1 MLKSATFI
9 VSIQKSKPL
18 EYESIKTKHIYVI
31 LLNTSLIE
39 NQSAENCNFPLTIFS
54 IHACFMNFVHV
65 ASILCKFHGFCS
77 CCIDFV
83 HISCVFLQV
92 SVDGGWSDWSSWSE
106 CNVTC
111 GLGSSV
117 RSRLC
122 DQPTPI
128 NDGTPCQGQATEVK
142 QCTRLC
148 QR

>member
-54 IHACFMNFVHV
+54 YMHVSWILFMLHR
-65 ASILCKFHGFCS
+65 FCS
-77 CCIDFV
+77 YFMC
-83 HISCVFLQV
+83 FLQV